1 MIVIS
6 IIIKEKYK
14 KHLWNDRLR
23 YIILITGDMD
33 NIYYLTPDLPSSVW
47 ITSSVIF
54 GFTFSF
60 GTITNLI
67 VVFAYI
73 KNATVRILRDWIQ

>member
-1 MIVIS
+1 MNRS
-6 IIIKEKYK
+6 KKY
-14 KHLWNDRLR
+14 LWNQRLR
-23 YIILITGDMD
+23 YIILIIDDMND
-33 NIYYLTPDLPSSVW
+33 IYYLTPDLPRSIW

-73 KNATVRILRDWIQ
+73 KNATVRMIRYCIQ

>member
-6 IIIKEKYK
+6 IINKREV

-73 KNATVRILRDWIQ
+73 KNATVRILRDWMQ